1 MSRGQVCRRFPDSQS
16 KHRNCISVQATTPS
30 FHIHSSH
37 PPRSSLCCCHAVR
50 YAMYNWIQNSLVSP
64 VAMKDTF
71 NGGWLNRAA
80 TVFKL
85 LGKWELR
92 KWGKFHKLQ
101 YRACCCRLG
110 RSSCPARFLQILVQ
124 SKFRAVQ
131 GGRRRLIASVITV
144 TECLAVCR
152 VTGTATVRVT
162 VLVWGACWLRHVHCT
177 SAGYRSRPIGRIL
190 LKFGTSDSSASD
202 SSTGRI
208 IHLYTKMTFC
218 YCDYDWN
225 FT

>member
-16 KHRNCISVQATTPS
+16 KYRNCISVQATTPS

-37 PPRSSLCCCHAVR
+37 PPRSSLCCWQCHAVR

-144 TECLAVCR
+144 TECLAGCLSGDR
-152 VTGTATVRVT
+152 HSYGTCNSVGVRCLLASSCPLYVR
-162 VLVWGACWLRHVHCT
+162 WLQIQTHWTDFVKIWYFRQQCV
-177 SAGYRSRPIGRIL
+177 R
-190 LKFGTSDSSASD
+190 
-202 SSTGRI
+202 
-208 IHLYTKMTFC
+208 
-218 YCDYDWN
+218 
-225 FT
+225 